1 MVTIKKKISTT
12 FVAFMLS
19 VLGLY
24 FMSSS
29 LVFLNESTEFL
40 QSYAVD
46 DLSDVNIESITDTKL
61 LIKLLEVEKGKT
73 IVILKLSQTLNSE
86 MTYLLTIGLVLFF
99 LLFSINLYF
108 TIKIYR
114 KIDHEKLNDLNSG

>member
-1 MVTIKKKISTT
+1 MAIKRKISTT

-46 DLSDVNIESITDTKL
+46 DLSDVNIESITDIKL

-86 MTYLLTIGLVLFF
+86 MTYLLTIGLALFF

-108 TIKIYR
+108 AIKLKR
-114 KIDHEKLNDLNSG
+114 KIAHKKLKNK